1 MMKKKAAG
9 LIIASFLLSSL
20 IPASLH
26 AGNEAAKPRS
36 KNLIVLIGDGMGPAQ
51 VTAARLYS
59 KTVLGAE
66 SLHLDGYY
74 VGQASTFSERRELD
88 DGAESGMITDSSAA
102 GTALATGRKTYNS
115 AVSVSNE
122 EVAVPYAS
130 VIEAAEAKGKA
141 TGLVSTVRI
150 THATPAVFASHVR
163 SRKNEA
169 AIASQMLESGV
180 DVLLGGGAD
189 YFTGKHAGGKR
200 PDKTIV
206 PDFEAKGY
214 SVVKDRAG
222 LQALTAKHDKV
233 LGLFGRSHFDYAID
247 RDNSSPSLADL
258 TGKAIELLSAKP
270 EGFVLM
276 IEGGRIDHAAH
287 ANDLPTMVKEV
298 LDFDAAV
305 KTAMDFAKKDGS
317 TSVVATADHETG
329 GLSLGRDNRYELN
342 IDLWNRQ
349 KQSSQALNTAL
360 KQARTPEEIRQL
372 VQANTSIA
380 DLSDEEARFILKGDG
395 TDYER
400 EGAYNAV
407 ISKRLLVGWS
417 GHGHSGVDVGVWAY
431 GPIAELVK
439 GKIDNTDIAKAGA
452 QTISVDLNAATAGLQ
467 AKYWY
472 PKFKITSD
480 RSVVYPAK
488 ALAAKLGASAEWDAT
503 SGTVRI
509 VKGGTTILVNL
520 KDGGVTLNGQ
530 AAAYAVHVEK
540 GTLYLS
546 LDAFNELSGLNMTW
560 DPLSERLVLKAG

>member
-1 MMKKKAAG
+1 MMMKKAAS
-9 LIIASFLLSSL
+9 LFIASFVLCSP
-20 IPASLH
+20 IQASLH
-26 AGNEAAKPRS
+26 IENKAAKPLS

-59 KTVLGAE
+59 KTVSGTE

-74 VGQASTFSERRELD
+74 VGQASTFSERMGV
-88 DGAESGMITDSSAA
+88 DGSIVSGMITDSSAA

-122 EVAVPYAS
+122 EVAMPYAS

-141 TGLVSTVRI
+141 TSIVTTARI
-150 THATPAVFASHVR
+150 THATPAAFASHVR

-169 AIASQMLESGV
+169 AIASQLLESGV
-180 DVLLGGGAD
+180 DVLLGGGAA
-189 YFTGKHAGGKR
+189 YFTGK
-200 PDKTIV
+200 IL

-214 SVVKDRAG
+214 SVVKDQAG
-222 LQALTAKHDKV
+222 LQTLTVKHDKV
-233 LGLFGRSHFDYAID
+233 LGLFGPSHLDYAID
-247 RDNSSPSLADL
+247 RDSSSPSLADL
-258 TGKAIELLSAKP
+258 AEKAIELLSAKP

-305 KTAMDFAKKDGS
+305 KTAMDFAIKDGS
-317 TSVVATADHETG
+317 TSVVVTADHETG
-329 GLSLGRDNRYELN
+329 GMSLGRDNRYELN

-349 KQSSQALNTAL
+349 KQSSQALNAAL
-360 KQARTPEEIRQL
+360 EQARTPEEIRKF
-372 VQANTSIA
+372 VQTNTTIT

-395 TDYER
+395 TNYER

-452 QTISVDLNAATAGLQ
+452 TTIGADLATVTAGLQ

-472 PKFKITSD
+472 PKFKTMPD

-488 ALAAKLGASAEWDAT
+488 ALATKLGASADWDQT

-509 VKGGTTILVNL
+509 AKGGTTILANL
-520 KDGGVTLNGQ
+520 KDGSVTLNGR
-530 AAAYAVHVEK
+530 AAAYTVHVEK

-560 DPLSERLVLKAG
+560 DPLSERLVLQAG

>member
-1 MMKKKAAG
+1 MMKKKATG
-9 LIIASFLLSSL
+9 LFIASFLLCNL

-26 AGNEAAKPRS
+26 AGNEAAKPLS

-59 KTVLGAE
+59 KTILGAE

-74 VGQASTFSERRELD
+74 VGQASTFSERGEVD
-88 DGAESGMITDSSAA
+88 SSIESGLITDSSAA
-102 GTALATGRKTYNS
+102 GTALATGHKTYNS
-115 AVSVSNE
+115 AVSVSNH
-122 EVAVPYAS
+122 EVAKPYAS

-141 TGLVSTVRI
+141 TGLVTTARI
-150 THATPAVFASHVR
+150 THATPAAFASHVR
-163 SRKNEA
+163 SRGNET

-189 YFTGKHAGGKR
+189 YFTGKDAGGKR
-200 PDKTIV
+200 QDKTIL

-214 SVVKDRAG
+214 SVVKDLAG
-222 LQALTAKHDKV
+222 LQALTVKHDKV
-233 LGLFGRSHFDYAID
+233 LGLFNRSHLDYAID
-247 RDNSSPSLADL
+247 RNTSSPSLADL
-258 TGKAIELLSAKP
+258 TGKAIKLLSAKP

-287 ANDLPTMVKEV
+287 ANDFPTMVKEM

-317 TSVVATADHETG
+317 TSVVVTADHETG
-329 GLSLGRDNRYELN
+329 GLSLGRDNMYELN

-349 KQSSQALNTAL
+349 KSSSQVLNAALE
-360 KQARTPEEIRQL
+360 QARTPEEIRKF
-372 VQANTSIA
+372 VQTNTTIT

-395 TDYER
+395 SDYER

-417 GHGHSGVDVGVWAY
+417 GHAHSGVDVGVWAF

-452 QTISVDLNAATAGLQ
+452 NTIGVDLDAVTAGLQ

-472 PKFKITSD
+472 PKFKTMPG

-488 ALAAKLGASAEWDAT
+488 ALAAKLGASADWDEA
-503 SGTVRI
+503 SGTVRMA
-509 VKGGTTILVNL
+509 KGGKTILVNL
-520 KDGGVTLNGQ
+520 KDGSATLNGQ
-530 AAAYAVHVEK
+530 TAAYAVHVEK

-546 LDAFNELSGLNMTW
+546 LNAFNDISGQSMTW
-560 DPLSERLVLKAG
+560 DPLSERLVLQAG

>member
-1 MMKKKAAG
+1 MMKKKAASVF
-9 LIIASFLLSSL
+9 IASFLLCSL
-20 IPASLH
+20 IPASLY
-26 AGNEAAKPRS
+26 AENEGAKPLS

-59 KTVLGAE
+59 KAILGTE

-74 VGQASTFSERRELD
+74 VGQASTFSERGEA
-88 DGAESGMITDSSAA
+88 DGSVESGMITDSSAA

-115 AVSVSNE
+115 AVSLSNE
-122 EVAVPYAS
+122 EVAKPYAS

-141 TGLVSTVRI
+141 TGLVTTVRI

-169 AIASQMLESGV
+169 AIASQMLDSGV

-189 YFTGKHAGGKR
+189 YFTGKEAGGKR
-200 PDKTIV
+200 SDTTIV
-206 PDFEAKGY
+206 PDFEATGY
-214 SVVKDRAG
+214 SVVQDMAG
-222 LQALTAKHDKV
+222 LKALTAKHDKV
-233 LGLFGRSHFDYAID
+233 LGLLGRSHLDYAID
-247 RDNSSPSLADL
+247 RDSSSPSLAEL
-258 TGKAIELLSAKP
+258 AGKAIELLSAKP

-317 TSVVATADHETG
+317 TSVVVTADHETG
-329 GLSLGRDNRYELN
+329 GLSLGRDNMYDLP

-349 KQSSQALNTAL
+349 KQSSQMLNAALE
-360 KQARTPEEIRQL
+360 KARTLDEIRQL
-372 VQANTSIA
+372 VQAHTWIT
-380 DLSDEEARFILKGDG
+380 DLSDEEARFILNGDG

-407 ISKRLLVGWS
+407 ISKRLLAGWS

-431 GPIAELVK
+431 GPIADLVK

-452 QTISVDLNAATAGLQ
+452 KTIGVDLDAATAGLQ

-472 PKFKITSD
+472 PRFKTAPGG
-480 RSVVYPAK
+480 SVVYPAK
-488 ALAAKLGASAEWDAT
+488 ALAAELGASTEWDET
-503 SGTVRI
+503 SGTVRF
-509 VKGGTTILVNL
+509 VKGGTTIVVSLR
-520 KDGGVTLNGQ
+520 DGSAALNGQ
-530 AAAYAVHVEK
+530 AAAYTVHVDK

-546 LDAFNELSGLNMTW
+546 LDAFNALSGQSMTW
-560 DPLSERLVLKAG
+560 DPLSERLVRKAG